1 MMSNEYGE
9 EDPGNEAMVGGKD
22 PGSIDNRLSILDYCL
37 WQIMADVP
45 PVENELEWMDCV
57 VSEALDRL
65 SIIDNQVANLGQ
77 IPGVTEAPLEGAG
90 PD

>member
-1 MMSNEYGE
+1 
-9 EDPGNEAMVGGKD
+9 
-22 PGSIDNRLSILDYCL
+22 
-37 WQIMADVP
+37 
-45 PVENELEWMDCV
+45 MDCV